1 MEGQRARGNLTMV
14 SIRPFN
20 EGDNQRML
28 EIERLCPQGDEKCA
42 MGVEKKN
49 IISRYKMYDNWNVL
63 VAEEDGKIAGWTGLT
78 VKTTPEQK
86 EKYAYITEVIVHPAF
101 RRAGIATKLVKE
113 AEKIA
118 REMEASYAYCYIY
131 DPNKASQFL
140 FKKMG
145 YSKVRSIKFPGIS
158 TYKKL
163 EVPPEYSIRYVNTK
177 KIDDVIGLINEYNS
191 GFIHFMPFTD
201 QTFEA
206 RLRLIPSYGPENFRV
221 IRDKD
226 NKIAACA
233 GLWDSSKLAQ
243 LYYAR
248 EPAAMKIMKSIFGTL
263 SHITKVPKLP
273 AEGEHFKLLYI
284 VDYAFDKAQPDAM
297 LALLKYLNNLSI
309 YMKQDFL
316 MAMVDPDDDL
326 LSVMEKLKPQ
336 TETWNVF
343 AKSFGGNLPAFS
355 PFYVDIRDIIP

>member
-1 MEGQRARGNLTMV
+1 MEGRRARGNLTMV

-42 MGVEKKN
+42 MGVEKKD
-49 IISRYKMYDNWNVL
+49 IIARYKLYDNWDVL
-63 VAEEDGKIAGWTGLT
+63 VSEVDGKIAGWTGLT
-78 VKTTPEQK
+78 VKATPDQK
-86 EKYAYITEVIVHPAF
+86 EKYAYITEVMVDPAF

-113 AEKIA
+113 AEKKA
-118 REMEASYAYCYIY
+118 REMEANYAYCYIY
-131 DPNKASQFL
+131 DPNKASQSL
-140 FKKMG
+140 FEKMG
-145 YSKVRSIKFPGIS
+145 YSKVRGIEFPGIS

-163 EVPPEYSIRYVNTK
+163 EVPPEYSIKYVNTK

-191 GFIHFMPFTD
+191 GFMHFMPFTD

-206 RLRLIPSYGPENFRV
+206 HLRLIPSYGPENFRV
-221 IRDKD
+221 VMDKN

-248 EPAAMKIMKSIFGTL
+248 EPAAMKIMKSIYGIL
-263 SHITKVPKLP
+263 KYITKVPKLS
-273 AEGEHFKLLYI
+273 AEGEHLKLLYI

-297 LALLKYLNNLSI
+297 LSLLKYLNNLSI
-309 YMKQDFL
+309 HMKQDFL
-316 MAMVDPDDDL
+316 MAVTDPDDDL
-326 LSVMEKLKPQ
+326 LTLMKKLQPQ

-343 AKSFGGNLPAFS
+343 AKSFEGNLPAFN

>member
-1 MEGQRARGNLTMV
+1 VEGRRARGNLTMV

-42 MGVEKKN
+42 MGVEKKD
-49 IISRYKMYDNWNVL
+49 IIARYKLYDNWDVL
-63 VAEEDGKIAGWTGLT
+63 VSEVDGKIAGWTGLT
-78 VKTTPEQK
+78 VKATPDQK
-86 EKYAYITEVIVHPAF
+86 EKYAYITEVMVDPAF

-113 AEKIA
+113 AEKKA
-118 REMEASYAYCYIY
+118 REMEANYAYCYIY
-131 DPNKASQFL
+131 DPNKASQSL
-140 FKKMG
+140 FEKMG
-145 YSKVRSIKFPGIS
+145 YSKVKGIKFPGIS

-163 EVPPEYSIRYVNTK
+163 EVPPEYSIKYVNTK

-191 GFIHFMPFTD
+191 GFMHFMPFTD

-206 RLRLIPSYGPENFRV
+206 HLRLIPSYGPENFRV
-221 IRDKD
+221 VMDKN

-248 EPAAMKIMKSIFGTL
+248 EPAAMKIMKSIYGIL
-263 SHITKVPKLP
+263 KYITKVPKLS
-273 AEGEHFKLLYI
+273 AEGEHLKLLYI

-297 LALLKYLNNLSI
+297 LSLLKYLNNLSI
-309 YMKQDFL
+309 HMKQDFL
-316 MAMVDPDDDL
+316 MAVTDPDDDL
-326 LSVMEKLKPQ
+326 LTLMKKLQPQ

-343 AKSFGGNLPAFS
+343 AKSFEGNLPAFN